1 MSYLCDNCKK
11 SIPIEDKIKHELYCS
26 SFKTNEYE
34 TLIPCEY
41 CNEFIEFDN
50 YNLHI
55 SQCNNSINLINLLE
69 NGLNNII
76 IPIPIQEPVE
86 PVVPAPVPAKPII
99 PAPVP
104 AIPVP
109 AIPAIPAIP
118 APAIPAIPAPV
129 PDLNSLNS
137 ILEQNINN
145 INNFMNTMINNN
157 NNDNGNGVIMDFNET
172 NDNNYDYLINMG
184 NTIGNVNNTIED
196 IDTISNKIESLTLI
210 KCPICFKNN
219 NNNRKT
225 LCKHIFCE
233 SCLKTW
239 IQNSKKCP
247 ICMINLDEIQK

>member
-76 IPIPIQEPVE
+76 IPIPIQATVNEEPV
-86 PVVPAPVPAKPII
+86 PVPAV
-99 PAPVP
+99 PAVPVP
-104 AIPVP
+104 AVPVP
-109 AIPAIPAIP
+109 A
-118 APAIPAIPAPV
+118 V
-129 PDLNSLNS
+129 PDLNS
-137 ILEQNINN
+137 ILEQN

-157 NNDNGNGVIMDFNET
+157 NNDNGNGNGVIMDFNET
-172 NDNNYDYLINMG
+172 NDNNYDYLINLG